1 MYCDLQGPSRSHR
14 THVLQ
19 RCHGSK
25 EVDALVE
32 GTICR
37 NILVEKNRFP
47 AMFPENQSK
56 YISWCTILANVIFPH
71 ESPGKKTRPPCEAW
85 IAQISAITSSPS
97 WIPGRS
103 HADSA
108 SGNLRIAC
116 SMCFFFSFNT
126 WFYMTGLCFTVNFEH
141 IFYTIC
147 YRWAT
152 YHNGACSIT

>member
-1 MYCDLQGPSRSHR
+1 MYTVYLKTFTTLVIGVICTNLANHGAPVTCKKTTLLYLRLAMYCDLQGPSRSHR

-56 YISWCTILANVIFPH
+56 YIS
-71 ESPGKKTRPPCEAW
+71 
-85 IAQISAITSSPS
+85 
-97 WIPGRS
+97 
-103 HADSA
+103 
-108 SGNLRIAC
+108 
-116 SMCFFFSFNT
+116 
-126 WFYMTGLCFTVNFEH
+126 
-141 IFYTIC
+141 
-147 YRWAT
+147 
-152 YHNGACSIT
+152 